1 MASESSGKGDSG
13 DQATVAG
20 GVPVYK
26 INKKTRPAVLRLM
39 KGPGAPKDYVL
50 DLDEVV
56 VGRSQDAHIIIDSE
70 SVSRRHAVFER
81 SEEGHRC
88 RDLGSSNGLLVNAEK
103 LESAELADGDSIQIG
118 DALFMYRAGS

>member
-1 MASESSGKGDSG
+1 MAAHLRQLPRWRARGKTAHGAGRSTFPGRRRSWNVTTSTQRDTVANESSPKGGSD

-26 INKKTRPAVLRLM
+26 INKQARPAVLRLV

-50 DLDEVV
+50 DLEEVI

-70 SVSRRHAVFER
+70 SVSRRHA
-81 SEEGHRC
+81 
-88 RDLGSSNGLLVNAEK
+88 
-103 LESAELADGDSIQIG
+103 
-118 DALFMYRAGS
+118 

>member
-1 MASESSGKGDSG
+1 MANDPSSKGSSD

-26 INKKTRPAVLRLM
+26 INKTAKPAVLRLV

-50 DLDEVV
+50 DLDEVI
-56 VGRSQDAHIIIDSE
+56 VGRSQDAHVIIDSE

-81 SEEGHRC
+81 SDGGHRC
-88 RDLGSSNGLLVNAEK
+88 RDLGSSNGLLVNAA
-103 LESAELADGDSIQIG
+103 LVPGAELKDGDSVQIG